1 MGDDACLIDVRYDET
16 LSVLT
21 HPCRFD
27 GFLAFYC
34 ISGHI
39 KVTINLS
46 ESGRVLCTELKSRG
60 STAGHAAFD
69 CLTPDEIR
77 VFSATLDRIEESIGR

>member
-1 MGDDACLIDVRYDET
+1 MR
-16 LSVLT
+16 S
-21 HPCRFD
+21 
-27 GFLAFYC
+27 
-34 ISGHI
+34 
-39 KVTINLS
+39 TINLS
-46 ESGRVLCTELKSRG
+46 ESGRVLCTELKARG